1 MDENDKNRNPEGCDF
16 FILRIQRVLR
26 EPNLLIEYSN
36 EVFFVKLLLFNL
48 LNIIFRSEKRGI
60 Y

>member
-1 MDENDKNRNPEGCDF
+1 MKQKNRNPEGCDF
-16 FILRIQRVLR
+16 FILRILRVLR

-48 LNIIFRSEKRGI
+48 LNIIIHSEKRGI